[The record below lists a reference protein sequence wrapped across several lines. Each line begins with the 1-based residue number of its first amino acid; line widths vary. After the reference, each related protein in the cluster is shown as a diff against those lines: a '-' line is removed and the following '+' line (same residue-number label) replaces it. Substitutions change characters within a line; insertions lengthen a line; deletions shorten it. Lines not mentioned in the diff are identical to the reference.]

1 LIVENR
7 ISINPTC
14 MFGLEPHVL
23 LLLLACL
30 VAACAFEF
38 VNGFHDTA
46 NAVAT
51 VIYTNA
57 LRPWVAVIWSGFWNF
72 IGVLT
77 GGIGVAMGIVYLL
90 PVESLVDQNVYHGIA
105 MVGALIVAAI
115 IWNVGTWYYG
125 LPSSS
130 SHALI
135 GSILGVGIAF
145 SLLSDGQGAAVNWGK
160 AGETG
165 LALLISPLFG
175 FSLTIIMMF
184 LLKRFVPNKAIF
196 KEPHKRKPPP
206 IWIRLILVATC
217 TLVSYFHGSNDGQK
231 GVGLIMLILIGIV
244 PIHFALNQKLNPLD
258 MRSSLAKVETV
269 MGKVDPSTLSAADS
283 KLLAEIKAQTNTLDK
298 IFEGKTDVKQLPE
311 QARFEIRKAILL
323 LQNRAKKFTASEKV
337 PLSTVDRK
345 TYDDSITQL
354 RTFTDYAPWEVSFM
368 VALSLG
374 IGTMVGWKRIV
385 KTIGERIGK
394 EHLTYAQ
401 GASSELVAAA
411 MIGVTTGYGL
421 PSSTTHVLSSAIAGS
436 MVANRGIKNL
446 NPQMVRNIALAWV
459 LTLPVT
465 MVLSGG
471 LFLLFR
477 AIAD

>member
-1 LIVENR
+1 
-7 ISINPTC
+7 

-23 LLLLACL
+23 LLLAACL

-57 LRPWVAVIWSGFWNF
+57 LRPWVAVVWSAFWNF
-72 IGVLT
+72 IGVFS
-77 GGIGVAMGIVYLL
+77 GGIAVAMGIVYLL

-105 MVGALIVAAI
+105 MVGALILGAI

-145 SLLSDGQGAAVNWGK
+145 SLLPGSQNAAVNWSK

-165 LALLISPLFG
+165 IALLTGPLFG

-184 LLKRFVPNKAIF
+184 LLKRFVRNKSIF
-196 KEPHKRKPPP
+196 KEPNKHKPPP
-206 IWIRLILVATC
+206 IWIRLILIATC
-217 TLVSYFHGSNDGQK
+217 TLVSFFHGSNDGQK

-244 PIHFALNQKLNPLD
+244 PTYFALDNGKNPLD
-258 MRSSLAKVETV
+258 MRDSLVKIEQV
-269 MGKVDPSTLSAADS
+269 MGKVNPTELSPADQ
-283 KLLAEIKAQTNTLDK
+283 KMLAEIKSQTDTLDA
-298 IFEGKTDVKQLPE
+298 IFAGKTSVAQLP
-311 QARFEIRKAILL
+311 QDARFQIRKGILL
-323 LQNRAKKFTASEKV
+323 TSNRAKKLLGSERV
-337 PLSTVDRK
+337 SLSTADRA
-345 TYDDSITQL
+345 TYDTAIANMKS
-354 RTFTDYAPWEVSFM
+354 FTDYAPFWVLLAVS
-368 VALSLG
+368 LSLAC
-374 IGTMVGWKRIV
+374 GTMIGWQRIV

-411 MIGVTTGYGL
+411 MIGVNTAYGL
-421 PSSTTHVLSSAIAGS
+421 PASTTHVLSSAIAGS

-465 MVLSGG
+465 MALSGG

-477 AIAD
+477 AILG

>member
-1 LIVENR
+1 
-7 ISINPTC
+7 

-23 LLLLACL
+23 LLLIACL

-51 VIYTNA
+51 VIYTNS
-57 LRPWVAVIWSGFWNF
+57 LRPWVAVIWSAFWNF
-72 IGVLT
+72 VGVIA
-77 GGIGVAMGIVYLL
+77 GGIGVAMSIVYLL

-145 SLLSDGQGAAVNWGK
+145 SLLPGSNGSAVNWGK

-175 FSLTIIMMF
+175 FSLTIVLMF
-184 LLKRFVPNKAIF
+184 LLRRFVKNKAIF

-206 IWIRLILVATC
+206 IWIRLILIATC

-244 PIHFALNQKLNPLD
+244 PIHFALNSKLNPLD
-258 MRSSLAKVETV
+258 MRDSLTRVEQV
-269 MGKVDPSTLSAADS
+269 MGKINAAELGEADR
-283 KLLAEIKAQTNTLDK
+283 KLLAEVRTQTNSLDQ
-298 IFEGKTDVKQLPE
+298 IFAGKTDVKQLPE
-311 QARFEIRKAILL
+311 QARFEIRKSILL
-323 LQNRAKKFTASEKV
+323 LYNRAKKLTASEKL
-337 PLSTVDRK
+337 PLSSADRK
-345 TYDDSITQL
+345 VYEDSIAEM
-354 RTFTDYAPWEVSFM
+354 RTFTDYAPWQVSLM
-368 VALSLG
+368 VAFSLG
-374 IGTMVGWKRIV
+374 IGTMIGWQRIV

-401 GASSELVAAA
+401 GASSELVAAV
-411 MIGVTTGYGL
+411 MIGATTQFGL

-465 MVLSGG
+465 MVLAGG
-471 LFLLFR
+471 LFLLLR
-477 AIAD
+477 TIMPS

>member
-1 LIVENR
+1 
-7 ISINPTC
+7 

-23 LLLLACL
+23 LLLGVCL
-30 VAACAFEF
+30 LAACTFEF

-51 VIYTNA
+51 VIYTNT
-57 LRPWVAVIWSGFWNF
+57 LRPWVAVVWSAFWNF
-72 IGVLT
+72 IGVFA

-105 MVGALIVAAI
+105 MVGALILAAI

-145 SLLSDGQGAAVNWGK
+145 SLLPGSKGAAVNWAK
-160 AGETG
+160 AGETA
-165 LALLISPLFG
+165 LALISSPLLG
-175 FSLTIIMMF
+175 FTFTIGMMF
-184 LLKRFVPNKAIF
+184 LLKRFVRSKSIF

-206 IWIRLILVATC
+206 LWIRLLLVVTC
-217 TLVSYFHGSNDGQK
+217 TLVSFFHGSNDGQK

-244 PIHFALNQKLNPLD
+244 PTYYALDQSKNPLD
-258 MRSSLAKVETV
+258 LRQSLAQVEFV
-269 MGKVDPSTLSAADS
+269 MNRVNRAELSPADQ
-283 KLLAEIKAQTNTLDK
+283 KLLAEVQTQTTDLDRV
-298 IFEGKTDVKQLPE
+298 FAGKNDVAQLP
-311 QARFEIRKAILL
+311 QAARFEIRRDILL
-323 LQNRAKKFTASEKV
+323 TSNRAKKLLGSNRV
-337 PLSTVDRK
+337 SLSTEDRA
-345 TYDDSITQL
+345 TYDSGIKEMKS
-354 RTFTDYAPWEVSFM
+354 FTDYAPWWVLLVVS
-368 VALSLG
+368 LSLAC
-374 IGTMVGWKRIV
+374 GTMIGWQRIV
-385 KTIGERIGK
+385 TTIGERIGK

-411 MIGVTTGYGL
+411 MIGVNTAFGL
-421 PSSTTHVLSSAIAGS
+421 PTSTTHVLTSSIAGS
-436 MVANRGIKNL
+436 MVASRGVKNV
-446 NPQMVRNIALAWV
+446 NPQMVRSIALAWV

-465 MVLSGG
+465 MVLAGA

-477 AIAD
+477 VMTG

>member
-1 LIVENR
+1 
-7 ISINPTC
+7 

-23 LLLLACL
+23 LLLGVCL
-30 VAACAFEF
+30 LAACAFEF

-51 VIYTNA
+51 VIYTNT
-57 LRPWVAVIWSGFWNF
+57 LRPWVAVIWSAFWNF
-72 IGVLT
+72 IGVFS
-77 GGIGVAMGIVYLL
+77 GGIAVAMGIVYLL

-145 SLLSDGQGAAVNWGK
+145 SLLPGSKGAAVNWTK

-165 LALLISPLFG
+165 LALITSPLLG
-175 FSLTIIMMF
+175 FTFTIGMMF
-184 LLKRFVPNKAIF
+184 ILKRFVKSKAIF

-206 IWIRLILVATC
+206 LWIRLLLVVTC
-217 TLVSYFHGSNDGQK
+217 TLVSFFHGSNDGQK

-244 PIHFALNQKLNPLD
+244 PTFFALDQGKNPLD
-258 MRSSLAKVETV
+258 LRESLTKVEFV
-269 MGKVDPSTLSAADS
+269 LGRVNQAELSPADQ
-283 KLLAEIKAQTNTLDK
+283 KLLAEVNVQTADLDRV
-298 IFEGKTDVKQLPE
+298 FAGKTDVAQLPKN
-311 QARFEIRKAILL
+311 ARFEIRRDILL
-323 LQNRAKKFTASEKV
+323 VANRAKKLFGSEKV
-337 PLSTVDRK
+337 SLSTQDRATFDGAIK
-345 TYDDSITQL
+345 EMK
-354 RTFTDYAPWEVSFM
+354 TFTDYAPWWVLLVVSF
-368 VALSLG
+368 SLAC
-374 IGTMVGWKRIV
+374 GTMIGWQRIV
-385 KTIGERIGK
+385 TTIGERIGK
-394 EHLTYAQ
+394 EHLNYAQ

-411 MIGVTTGYGL
+411 MIGVNTAFGL
-421 PSSTTHVLSSAIAGS
+421 ATSTTHVLSSAIAGS

-459 LTLPVT
+459 LTVPVT
-465 MVLSGG
+465 MVLSGA

-477 AIAD
+477 AVLG

>member
-1 LIVENR
+1 
-7 ISINPTC
+7 

-23 LLLLACL
+23 LLLIVCL

-51 VIYTNA
+51 VIYTNT
-57 LRPWVAVIWSGFWNF
+57 LRPWVAVVWSGFWNF

-77 GGIGVAMGIVYLL
+77 GGIAVAMGIVYLL

-105 MVGALIVAAI
+105 MVGALILAAI

-135 GSILGVGIAF
+135 GSILGVGIAY
-145 SLLSDGQGAAVNWGK
+145 SLLPEAKGAAVNWGK
-160 AGETG
+160 AGETM
-165 LALLISPLFG
+165 ASLLISPIFG
-175 FSLTIIMMF
+175 FSLTIILMF
-184 LLKRFVPNKAIF
+184 LLKRFVANKSIF

-206 IWIRLILVATC
+206 LWIRLILVVTC
-217 TLVSYFHGSNDGQK
+217 TLVSFFHGSNDGQK

-244 PIHFALNQKLNPLD
+244 PVHFALNQKLNPLD
-258 MRSSLAKVETV
+258 MRGSLSSVEQVMSKVNASGLGE
-269 MGKVDPSTLSAADS
+269 ADQR
-283 KLLAEIKAQTNTLDK
+283 LLADIRTQTTTLDQ
-298 IFEGKTDVKQLPE
+298 IFAGKTDVKQLPE
-311 QARFEIRKAILL
+311 ASRFEIRKAILL
-323 LQNRAKKFTASEKV
+323 LHNRAKKLTASEKL
-337 PLSTVDRK
+337 PMSAADRK
-345 TYDDSITQL
+345 TFDESIKQL

-411 MIGVTTGYGL
+411 MIGVNTQFGL
-421 PSSTTHVLSSAIAGS
+421 PVSTTHVLSSAIAGS

-465 MVLSGG
+465 MTLAGG

-477 AIAD
+477 AIVG

>member
-1 LIVENR
+1 
-7 ISINPTC
+7 

-23 LLLLACL
+23 LLLITCL

-51 VIYTNA
+51 VIYTNT
-57 LRPWVAVIWSGFWNF
+57 LRPWVAVIWSAFWNF

-77 GGIGVAMGIVYLL
+77 GGIAVAMGIVYLL

-105 MVGALIVAAI
+105 MVGALIVGAI

-130 SHALI
+130 SHALV
-135 GSILGVGIAF
+135 GSILGVGIAYSF
-145 SLLSDGQGAAVNWGK
+145 LPGARDAAVNWGK

-165 LALLISPLFG
+165 AALIIGPVFG
-175 FSLTIIMMF
+175 FTLTILLMF
-184 LLKRFVPNKAIF
+184 LLKRLVKSKTIF

-206 IWIRLILVATC
+206 LWIRLILIATC

-244 PIHFALNQKLNPLD
+244 PSYFALDHAKNPLD
-258 MRSSLAKVETV
+258 MRDSLVRVEQVMSKVNV
-269 MGKVDPSTLSAADS
+269 NDLSATDRKNLAD
-283 KLLAEIKAQTNTLDK
+283 IRVQTDALDQ
-298 IFEGKTDVKQLPE
+298 IFADKTQVEQLP
-311 QARFEIRKAILL
+311 QNARFEIRKAILL
-323 LQNRAKKFTASEKV
+323 LANKAKKIQSSEKV
-337 PLSTVDRK
+337 SLSSLDRETLDAGLNNMK
-345 TYDDSITQL
+345 
-354 RTFTDYAPWEVSFM
+354 TFTDYAPTWVFIIVS
-368 VALSLG
+368 LSLG
-374 IGTMVGWKRIV
+374 VGTMVGWQRIV

-401 GASSELVAAA
+401 GASSELVAAT
-411 MIGVTTGYGL
+411 MIGVSSGLGL

-465 MVLSGG
+465 MALSGG

-477 AIAD
+477 AMMPS

>member
-1 LIVENR
+1 
-7 ISINPTC
+7 

-23 LLLLACL
+23 VLLAVCL
-30 VAACAFEF
+30 LAACAFEF

-51 VIYTNA
+51 VIYTNT
-57 LRPWVAVIWSGFWNF
+57 LRPWVAVIWSAFWNF
-72 IGVLT
+72 IGVIG
-77 GGIGVAMGIVYLL
+77 GGIAVAMGIINLL

-105 MVGALIVAAI
+105 MVGALILSAI

-125 LPSSS
+125 IPASS

-145 SLLSDGQGAAVNWGK
+145 SLLPGSQSSVNWAK

-165 LALLISPLFG
+165 VALLVGPLLG
-175 FSLTIIMMF
+175 FTLTIGVMF
-184 LLKRFVPNKAIF
+184 LLRRFARSKALF
-196 KEPHKRKPPP
+196 REPHKRKPPP
-206 IWIRLILVATC
+206 ILIRLTLIATC

-231 GVGLIMLILIGIV
+231 GVGLVMLILIGIV
-244 PIHFALNQKLNPLD
+244 PTFFALDQNKNPLD
-258 MRSSLAKVETV
+258 LRNSLQQVEQV
-269 MGKVDPSTLSAADS
+269 MARVNPATLSADDQ
-283 KLLAEIKAQTNTLDK
+283 KILAKMQAQTNDLDRV
-298 IFEGKTDVKQLPE
+298 FAGKTRVEDLP
-311 QARFEIRKAILL
+311 QSARFEIRRDILL
-323 LQNRAKKFTASEKV
+323 LSNQSKKLLGSEKV
-337 PLSTVDRK
+337 SLSTQDRK
-345 TYDDSITQL
+345 DVDGAVKDM
-354 RTFTDYAPWEVSFM
+354 RTFTDYAPWWVSLM
-368 VALSLG
+368 VAFSLG
-374 IGTMVGWKRIV
+374 IGTMIGWERIV

-411 MIGVTTGYGL
+411 MIGVSTASGL

-446 NPQMVRNIALAWV
+446 NPDMVRNIALAWV

-465 MVLSGG
+465 MALSGG

-477 AIAD
+477 AMTD

>member
-1 LIVENR
+1 
-7 ISINPTC
+7 

-23 LLLLACL
+23 LLLAICL
-30 VAACAFEF
+30 LAACAFEF

-51 VIYTNA
+51 VIYTNT
-57 LRPWVAVIWSGFWNF
+57 LRPWVAVIWSAFWNF
-72 IGVLT
+72 IGVFA

-125 LPSSS
+125 IPSSS

-145 SLLSDGQGAAVNWGK
+145 SLLPGGQGAAVNWSK
-160 AGETG
+160 AGESG
-165 LALLISPLFG
+165 LALLLSPILG
-175 FSLTIIMMF
+175 FTLTIIMMF
-184 LLKRFVPNKAIF
+184 LLKRFSPSKAIF
-196 KEPHKRKPPP
+196 KEPRKRRPPP
-206 IWIRLILVATC
+206 LFIRLTLIATC
-217 TLVSYFHGSNDGQK
+217 TLVSFFHGSNDGQK

-244 PIHFALNQKLNPLD
+244 PIHFALDSSKNPLD
-258 MRSSLAKVETV
+258 LRESLTKVEYV
-269 MGKVDPSTLSAADS
+269 INRLNPAELSAADQ
-283 KLLAEIKAQTNTLDK
+283 KLLAEVRTQTTDLDRV
-298 IFEGKTDVKQLPE
+298 FAGKTKVEDLPKE
-311 QARFEIRKAILL
+311 ARFEIRRDILL
-323 LQNRAKKFTASEKV
+323 LANRGKKLVNSEHV
-337 PLSTVDRK
+337 SLSTAERESYTKAVDTMK
-345 TYDDSITQL
+345 
-354 RTFTDYAPWEVSFM
+354 TFTDYAPWQVLLMVS
-368 VALSLG
+368 LSLALG
-374 IGTMVGWKRIV
+374 TTIGWQRIV

-411 MIGVTTGYGL
+411 MIGSNTWLGL
-421 PSSTTHVLSSAIAGS
+421 PTSTTHVLTSSIAGS

-446 NPQMVRNIALAWV
+446 NPQMVRSIVLAWV

-465 MVLSGG
+465 MVLAGG

-477 AIAD
+477 AITG

>member
-1 LIVENR
+1 
-7 ISINPTC
+7 

-23 LLLLACL
+23 LLLGICL
-30 VAACAFEF
+30 LAACAFEF

-51 VIYTNA
+51 VIYTNT
-57 LRPWVAVIWSGFWNF
+57 LRPWAAVVWSAFWNF
-72 IGVLT
+72 IGVFA

-105 MVGALIVAAI
+105 MVGALILSAI

-145 SLLSDGQGAAVNWGK
+145 SLLPGTNSSAVNWAK
-160 AGETG
+160 AAETG
-165 LALLISPLFG
+165 IALLVGPLLG
-175 FSLTIIMMF
+175 FSLTIGMMF
-184 LLKRFVPNKAIF
+184 LMKRLVPSKAIF

-206 IWIRLILVATC
+206 LWIRLILIVTC
-217 TLVSYFHGSNDGQK
+217 TLVSFFHGSNDGQK

-244 PIHFALNQKLNPLD
+244 PTFYALDSDKNPLD
-258 MRSSLAKVETV
+258 LRDSLGKVEYV
-269 MGKVDPSTLSAADS
+269 MSRVNVSELSPADQKTLNDVRT
-283 KLLAEIKAQTNTLDK
+283 QTNDLDR
-298 IFEGKTDVKQLPE
+298 IFAGKTRVEDLP
-311 QARFEIRKAILL
+311 QPARFEIRRDILL
-323 LQNRAKKFTASEKV
+323 LANRAKKLLGSEKIS
-337 PLSTVDRK
+337 LSTADRN
-345 TYDDSITQL
+345 TYDKAIANMK
-354 RTFTDYAPWEVSFM
+354 TFTDYAPSWVLLIVS
-368 VALSLG
+368 LSLAC
-374 IGTMVGWKRIV
+374 GTMIGWQRIV

-411 MIGVTTGYGL
+411 MIGVSTGFGL

-436 MVANRGIKNL
+436 MVANRGVKNL

-465 MVLSGG
+465 MCLSGG

-477 AIAD
+477 AILD

>member
-1 LIVENR
+1 
-7 ISINPTC
+7 

-23 LLLLACL
+23 VLLGVCLL
-30 VAACAFEF
+30 AACAFEF

-51 VIYTNA
+51 VIYTNT
-57 LRPWVAVIWSGFWNF
+57 LRPWVAVVWSAFWNF
-72 IGVLT
+72 IGVFS
-77 GGIGVAMGIVYLL
+77 GGIAVAMGIVYLL

-105 MVGALIVAAI
+105 MVGALILSAI
-115 IWNVGTWYYG
+115 IWNIGTWFYG
-125 LPSSS
+125 IPASS

-145 SLLSDGQGAAVNWGK
+145 SLLPGGQGAAVNWGK

-165 LALLISPLFG
+165 IALLVGPLLG
-175 FSLTIIMMF
+175 FSLTIGAMF
-184 LLKRFVPNKAIF
+184 LLRRLVTNKAIF
-196 KEPHKRKPPP
+196 KEPHKHKPPP
-206 IWIRLILVATC
+206 LWIRLILIATC
-217 TLVSYFHGSNDGQK
+217 TGVSFFHGSNDGQK

-244 PIHFALNQKLNPLD
+244 PTFFALDQSKNPLD
-258 MRSSLAKVETV
+258 LRESLGKVEYV
-269 MGKVDPSTLSAADS
+269 MTRVNRAELSPNDQ
-283 KLLAEIKAQTNTLDK
+283 KLVAEVQAQTDDLNR
-298 IFEGKTDVKQLPE
+298 IFAGRTTIADLP
-311 QARFEIRKAILL
+311 QRTRFEIRRDILL
-323 LQNRAKKFTASEKV
+323 LANRSKKLFGSAKIS
-337 PLSTVDRK
+337 LSTQDRAI
-345 TYDDSITQL
+345 YDAAIVNM
-354 RTFTDYAPWEVSFM
+354 RTFTDYAPWWVLLMVS
-368 VALSLG
+368 LSLAC
-374 IGTMVGWKRIV
+374 GTMIGWQRIV

-401 GASSELVAAA
+401 GASSEMVAAI
-411 MIGVTTGYGL
+411 MIGASTGFGL

-465 MVLSGG
+465 MVLAGG

-477 AIAD
+477 AVLG